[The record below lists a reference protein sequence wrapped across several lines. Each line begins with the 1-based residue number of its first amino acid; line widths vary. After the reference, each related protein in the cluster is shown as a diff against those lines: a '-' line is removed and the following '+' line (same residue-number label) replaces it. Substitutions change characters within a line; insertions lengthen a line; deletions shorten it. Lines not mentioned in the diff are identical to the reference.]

1 MSERAAIF
9 RSSRLFRAGRV
20 CLVLWIA
27 AWIGYGILFAVRAN
41 GSLRDSVGVIACVLF
56 GLALVFHV
64 VADRRAWREL
74 RARAA
79 REDVSASRSRGDS
92 RVTGVHN

>member
-1 MSERAAIF
+1 MA
-9 RSSRLFRAGRV
+9 
-20 CLVLWIA
+20 LWIA

-56 GLALVFHV
+56 GLALAFHV
-64 VADRRAWREL
+64 VADRKAWREL
-74 RARAA
+74 REQAA
-79 REDVSASRSRGDS
+79 REDVSAARSRGDS